1 MINNFTNINKT
12 NNQRAPQL
20 VEHMTLKIQV
30 LAWNKHN
37 NMAELNQLMGS
48 QY

>member
-1 MINNFTNINKT
+1 MINNFTNINKAK
-12 NNQRAPQL
+12 NHLSPQL
-20 VEHMTLKIQV
+20 VEHMTLKNQV
-30 LAWNKHN
+30 LAWNKHK